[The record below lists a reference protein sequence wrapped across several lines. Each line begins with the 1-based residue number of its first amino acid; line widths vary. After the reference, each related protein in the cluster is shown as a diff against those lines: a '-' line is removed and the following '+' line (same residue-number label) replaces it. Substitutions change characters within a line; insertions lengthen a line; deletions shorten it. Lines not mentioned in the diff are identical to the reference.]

1 MKLKF
6 EKAFVS
12 RENRYSLG
20 VEADS
25 GRHYM
30 AIPVSNQM
38 VDYMEY
44 YKLSDE
50 EYEAFS
56 NDGSLAL
63 DFADS
68 CRRREQDDRLFM
80 QPGTDRGVPR

>member
-1 MKLKF
+1 MKF

-12 RENRYSLG
+12 RLDRYSLG
-20 VEADS
+20 VETES
-25 GRHYM
+25 GLYYL

-38 VDYMEY
+38 IDYMEY

-50 EYEAFS
+50 EYEALRG
-56 NDGSLAL
+56 DLDQAR

-68 CRRREQDDRLFM
+68 CRRHEHDERLFM